1 MKSLLSELYLGRLQP
16 DGCITPQDPEYRL
29 LNRQIS
35 QMMEACKVKLSEADC
50 MMLEEL
56 LDLYGRSHSMECEA
70 TFLYGFK
77 MGALLMLE
85 VIGTQEE
92 LFQD

>member
-1 MKSLLSELYLGRLQP
+1 
-16 DGCITPQDPEYRL
+16 
-29 LNRQIS
+29 
-35 QMMEACKVKLSEADC
+35 
-50 MMLEEL
+50 MMLEDL

-70 TFLYGFK
+70 TFLHGFK

-85 VIGTQEE
+85 VIGTQEG